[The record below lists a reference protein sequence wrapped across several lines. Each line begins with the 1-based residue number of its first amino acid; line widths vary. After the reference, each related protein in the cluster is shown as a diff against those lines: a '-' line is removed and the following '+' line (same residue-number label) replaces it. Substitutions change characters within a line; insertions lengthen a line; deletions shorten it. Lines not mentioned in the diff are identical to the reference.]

1 MAPEQQQHQRP
12 LAAEPSSPVR
22 HLPAHAMPVSPGQ
35 LDTLL
40 PGFLSRPQA
49 SPMKATAKRA
59 HHGKT
64 PVYPHPAQEP
74 RGPQPS
80 PGASLLEL
88 AAARCGGGGG
98 ATSLPQG
105 QRQGREGSCSQ
116 AEVVFEELRREL
128 LDAEG
133 AVAAAPACIEGEGAP
148 NPSQVHGHEQQGS
161 SALGEQLLRS
171 TKRKQP
177 VHGGSSTTATAHANP
192 PAPSEKEWGVAAASP
207 DVVAAL
213 PLPPVLQQLE
223 WAFATAC
230 RCHSFLTDAHIQV
243 GGLAAVT
250 DVGAS
255 IYCLNSI

>member
-49 SPMKATAKRA
+49 SPMKSIAKRA
-59 HHGKT
+59 HHSKH

-88 AAARCGGGGG
+88 AEARCRGGGE
-98 ATSLPQG
+98 ATSHP
-105 QRQGREGSCSQ
+105 QRQRQDRGGSGSQ

-133 AVAAAPACIEGEGAP
+133 RVAAAPACIEGEGTL
-148 NPSQVHGHEQQGS
+148 NPAQVHGHEQQGS
-161 SALGEQLLRS
+161 GAFGEQLLQSR
-171 TKRKQP
+171 KRK
-177 VHGGSSTTATAHANP
+177 HGGSSITATAHANP
-192 PAPSEKEWGVAAASP
+192 PAASEKEWGVATASP